1 MKKINEKEYV
11 LRQSII
17 DAALALEKKK
27 LIKERLV
34 TLVSGGIRVF

>member
-27 LIKERLV
+27 IK
-34 TLVSGGIRVF
+34 SMQIRKY